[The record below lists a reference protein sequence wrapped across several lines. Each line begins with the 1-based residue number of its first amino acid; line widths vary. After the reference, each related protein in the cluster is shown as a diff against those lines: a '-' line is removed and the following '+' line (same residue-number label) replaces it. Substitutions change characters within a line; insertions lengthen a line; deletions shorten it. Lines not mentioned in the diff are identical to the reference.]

1 MRMPLAKSL
10 FAMAGLALAAPLLS
24 ASGTAGTTAVASVD
38 DVPTLFLAP
47 AELDRGGNARIP
59 YLDGK
64 TIVDG
69 SRRIPVRAED
79 VELYGRSGT
88 AYIVRTES
96 KSEAR
101 TLVRVGRDG
110 RWKVLDRHPSS
121 YIQLSNDG
129 RRVGMFEP
137 IDSDGSTAQVI
148 DARTGARVASRFFR
162 SAVFSLDFGR
172 RVLLTDDLGRNG
184 RTFWWD
190 VDRDTITV
198 VKRASALYA
207 DIPANRLVYETDGN
221 WCSALSKLTAPSVV
235 LWRSCRETA
244 VAVSPDGERFATLP
258 ADLNQGQDQ
267 VILRAADGR
276 TLVRYRA
283 NFFSKVRFDTERSLL
298 LEVWGRRWAA
308 EVRCVRLSCHRA
320 SALTRW

>member
-1 MRMPLAKSL
+1 MRKPLITRLLAI
-10 FAMAGLALAAPLLS
+10 AGCALAAPLLS
-24 ASGTAGTTAVASVD
+24 ASTTSTSAGAAAD
-38 DVPTLFLAP
+38 DVPTRHLAP

-69 SRRIPVRAED
+69 SRRIPVRAQS

-96 KSEAR
+96 KSEVR

-110 RWKVLDRHPSS
+110 RWKVLDRSPRSDVA
-121 YIQLSNDG
+121 LSVDG
-129 RRVGMFEP
+129 RRVAMA
-137 IDSDGSTAQVI
+137 DASDPESSVAEVI
-148 DARTGARVASRFFR
+148 DARTGARVGSRFFR
-162 SAVFSLDFGR
+162 SAISILDFGK
-172 RVLLTDDLGRNG
+172 RVLLTDNMGGNG

-190 VDRDTITV
+190 VDRNTVTI
-198 VKRASALYA
+198 VKRASALHA
-207 DIPANRLVYETDGN
+207 DIPANRLVYETDGD

-235 LWRSCRETA
+235 LWRSCREMA

-258 ADLNQGQDQ
+258 ADLNERPDR

-283 NFFSKVRFDTERSLL
+283 NFFSEVRFDTERSLL

-308 EVRCVRLSCHRA
+308 EVRCVRLSCRRA